1 MKKRICLIL
10 CCLILLNLFAGCK
23 SKGIKTSNANLDF
36 SSSEKQ
42 YSISFQSDD
51 KSEELR
57 LSIEKAD
64 AYADFISD
72 ISPDYFC
79 SEFYG
84 TDECYGRIFTD
95 SSVKNHAF
103 SALDG
108 NGNLTAE
115 HLLEIAKANNQK
127 FFEESRTAKDFYKEP
142 DDEFMLSICNL
153 IVDTIDEIKNRYP
166 DIDYD
171 RVYCNLGNLKIF
183 YKLGLLAYAQV
194 TVDMIMQL
202 SNSMLQVVDVLNGDS
217 AIRDVV
223 IHEIM
228 HIVQFG
234 CSCEKT
240 EHCERHVGFTYL
252 WDDVKFQGNDWSW
265 LVEGSAEL
273 NMYMLTGDNPIT
285 YQNKI
290 NYIQSLNLA
299 TFLKKTIP
307 ADYVQTLSFYD
318 NPNKLFELFGAKSE
332 KEITEIAN
340 LMGAIQALQE
350 APDEF
355 IKAYEDKY
363 KVDTS
368 QNAEMDKLR
377 YTLKPAICVA
387 LAKSF
392 YKNLAYA
399 LSEYDGVTVDDV
411 FYLIRIFEAAM
422 DYHLILSNHE
432 RDEINQPFLEKYKQ
446 IRGAFFEMLPT
457 VDESTYLAYL
467 MFSDED
473 ETSANATFRW
483 LDDSKK
489 TFLLERTDFLKDRLN
504 HKIV

>member
-1 MKKRICLIL
+1 M
-10 CCLILLNLFAGCK
+10 
-23 SKGIKTSNANLDF
+23 
-36 SSSEKQ
+36 
-42 YSISFQSDD
+42 
-51 KSEELR
+51 
-57 LSIEKAD
+57 
-64 AYADFISD
+64 
-72 ISPDYFC
+72 
-79 SEFYG
+79 
-84 TDECYGRIFTD
+84 
-95 SSVKNHAF
+95 
-103 SALDG
+103 
-108 NGNLTAE
+108 
-115 HLLEIAKANNQK
+115 
-127 FFEESRTAKDFYKEP
+127 
-142 DDEFMLSICNL
+142 
-153 IVDTIDEIKNRYP
+153 
-166 DIDYD
+166 
-171 RVYCNLGNLKIF
+171 
-183 YKLGLLAYAQV
+183 
-194 TVDMIMQL
+194 
-202 SNSMLQVVDVLNGDS
+202 NGDS

-273 NMYMLTGDNPIT
+273 NMCMLTGDDPIT

-299 TFLKKTIP
+299 TFLKKTVS
-307 ADYVQTLSFYD
+307 ADYAQALSFYD
-318 NPNKLFELFGAKSE
+318 DPNKLFELFGAKSE

-363 KVDTS
+363 NVDTS

-387 LAKSF
+387 MAKSF
-392 YKNLAYA
+392 YRNLAYA

-411 FYLIRIFEAAM
+411 FYLIRIFEVAM

-432 RDEINQPFLEKYKQ
+432 WDEINKPFLEKYKQ

-457 VDESTYLAYL
+457 VDESTYLAYV
-467 MFSDED
+467 MFSDKD
-473 ETSANATFRW
+473 VASANAAFRW

-504 HKIV
+504 HKIS